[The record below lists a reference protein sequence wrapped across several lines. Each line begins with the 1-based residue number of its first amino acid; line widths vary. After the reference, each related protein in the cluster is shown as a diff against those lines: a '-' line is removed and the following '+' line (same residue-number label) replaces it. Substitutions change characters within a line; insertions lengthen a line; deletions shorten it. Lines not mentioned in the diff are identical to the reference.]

1 MTLLPENLRGK
12 RHTDYPWGLRW
23 IPREWTA
30 FDWGVPRLV
39 YGGTNSWAP
48 TGSIPMQAPKP
59 INPPGGWQLSRFED
73 GPWFAWYF
81 AFTTKK
87 GIHYRIGARWDD
99 VDNYVE
105 FPTIA
110 RKVLS

>member
-1 MTLLPENLRGK
+1 MSALPENLRGK
-12 RHTDYPWGLRW
+12 RHADYPWGLRW
-23 IPREWTA
+23 VPREWTA
-30 FDWGVPRLV
+30 FDWGAPKV
-39 YGGTNSWAP
+39 YAGDLNPQDFGD
-48 TGSIPMQAPKP
+48 IYMAPKP
-59 INPPGGWQLSRFED
+59 ITSPGTWQLSRFPD

-87 GIHYRIGARWDD
+87 GVHYRIGARWDD

-105 FPTIA
+105 FPTIS